1 MAPEKDAEF
10 VCARAGVAVVCRR
23 DDDSQRPLVWREAS
37 RKPLVARRRV
47 PVPRA

>member
-10 VCARAGVAVVCRR
+10 VCVREDEPEVCRR